1 MSNLVS
7 TANLVSTEWLAAHLD
22 GVRVV
27 DASWYMPNEKR
38 DPAAEF
44 EAAHIPGA
52 VYFDI
57 DTIADRS
64 TDLPHMLPTPE
75 DFAKAVGALGIGN
88 GDMVVVYDGSG
99 IFSAPRVWWMFK
111 AMGHDTVKVLDGGF
125 PKWKREGRAVEN
137 GPATPVTRTFR
148 ATPRPAVM
156 RKFDDV
162 MDIVKDRNAQIA
174 DARSPG
180 RFTGSEAEPR
190 AGVRGGHMPGAVN
203 VHFRTLLTD
212 GSFKPPAQLREIFA
226 GAGMDVQKP
235 IVTSCGT
242 GVTAAILMLALDDI
256 GAREVALYDG
266 SWTEWGSRP
275 EAPVV
280 KEA

>member
-1 MSNLVS
+1 MS
-7 TANLVSTEWLAAHLD
+7 NLVSTEWLAVHLND
-22 GVRVV
+22 VRVV

-64 TDLPHMLPTPE
+64 TDLPHMLPTA
-75 DFAKAVGALGIGN
+75 DAFANAVGALGIGN
-88 GDMVVVYDGSG
+88 DRTVVVYDGSG
-99 IFSAPRVWWMFK
+99 IFSAPRAWWMFK
-111 AMGHDTVKVLDGGF
+111 AMGHDKVKVLDGGL
-125 PKWKREGRAVEN
+125 PKWKREGRALESGSAN
-137 GPATPVTRTFR
+137 PATQIFR
-148 ATPRPAVM
+148 AAPRPGIV

-162 MDIVKDRNAQIA
+162 MDIVKDRSAQIA

-180 RFTGSEAEPR
+180 RFTGGEAEPR

-212 GSFKPPAQLREIFA
+212 GSFKPPEQLREIFA

-256 GAREVALYDG
+256 GAHDVALYDG

-280 KEA
+280 KED

>member
-1 MSNLVS
+1 MS
-7 TANLVSTEWLAAHLD
+7 NLVSTEWLAAHLKD
-22 GVRVV
+22 VRVV

-52 VYFDI
+52 VHFDI
-57 DTIADRS
+57 DAIADTS
-64 TDLPHMLPTPE
+64 NDLPHMLPSPG
-75 DFAKAVGALGIGN
+75 DFAKAVGTLGIGN

-111 AMGHDTVKVLDGGF
+111 AMGHDKVKVLDGGL
-125 PKWKREGRAVEN
+125 PGWKREGHALESGAVH
-137 GPATPVTRTFR
+137 PVPQTFR
-148 ATPRPAVM
+148 ATPRAQII
-156 RKFDDV
+156 RNFDDV
-162 MDIVKDRNAQIA
+162 MGIVKDRSAQIA

-190 AGVRGGHMPGAVN
+190 AGVRGGHMPGAAN

-212 GSFKPPAQLREIFA
+212 GSFKPLEQLREIFA
-226 GAGMDVQKP
+226 AAGLDVQKP

-242 GVTAAILMLALDDI
+242 GVTAAILMLALDDM
-256 GAREVALYDG
+256 GARDVALYDG
-266 SWTEWGSRP
+266 SWTEWGARP
-275 EAPVV
+275 EATVV

>member
-1 MSNLVS
+1 MSS
-7 TANLVSTEWLAAHLD
+7 LVSTEWLAAHLHD
-22 GVRVV
+22 VRVV
-27 DASWYMPNEKR
+27 DASWYMPNEQR
-38 DPAAEF
+38 DPVAEF

-52 VYFDI
+52 VHFDI
-57 DTIADRS
+57 DAIADRS

-75 DFAKAVGALGIGN
+75 NFATAVGALGIGN

-111 AMGHDTVKVLDGGF
+111 AMGHDQVKVLDGGL
-125 PKWKREGRAVEN
+125 PKWKREGRALES
-137 GPATPVTRTFR
+137 GSARPSAQSFR
-148 ATPRPAVM
+148 ATPRPGIV
-156 RKFDDV
+156 RNFGEV
-162 MDIVKDRNAQIA
+162 MDVVQHRSAQIA

-226 GAGMDVQKP
+226 AAGVDVQKP

-256 GAREVALYDG
+256 GARDLALYDG
-266 SWTEWGSRP
+266 SWTEWGARS